1 MKYCIMLAI
10 VVGLAIADFITGL
23 IKACIKK
30 DVSSQMMRTGGLH
43 KIMEVIVMLTAC
55 GLEIGI
61 GVLGHYYNEPRLAE
75 ITGIFAS
82 GAVFVWIVLMEI
94 TSILENYLESNP
106 DAKWAAGLLKKLR
119 VFHQNETEKEKE
131 KEKEVNDV
139 SSEKQ
144 T

>member
-10 VVGLAIADFITGL
+10 VVGLAIADFVTGF

-43 KIMEVIVMLTAC
+43 KIMEVVVMLTAC

-61 GVLGHYYNEPRLAE
+61 GFLGNYYNEPRIAE

-82 GAVFVWIVLMEI
+82 GVVFAWIVFMEI

-106 DAKWAAGLLKKLR
+106 NAKWAAWLLKRLR
-119 VFHQNETEKEKE
+119 VYQQKEMGE
-131 KEKEVNDV
+131 DENGTDV
-139 SSEKQ
+139 
-144 T
+144 